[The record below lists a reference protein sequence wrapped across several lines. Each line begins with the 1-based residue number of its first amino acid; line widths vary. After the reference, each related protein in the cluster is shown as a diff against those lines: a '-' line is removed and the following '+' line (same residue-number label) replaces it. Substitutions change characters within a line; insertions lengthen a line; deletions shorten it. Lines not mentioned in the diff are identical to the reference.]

1 MGVSCWSELGSD
13 RDGAAAEPEAG
24 GAEGG
29 ALMRAARAGRI
40 ARPVA
45 RGTLQDSELVWS
57 QVRLD
62 EKLVTRYLA
71 RLAR

>member
-1 MGVSCWSELGSD
+1 
-13 RDGAAAEPEAG
+13 
-24 GAEGG
+24 
-29 ALMRAARAGRI
+29 MRAARAGRI
-40 ARPVA
+40 ARPVARGTLQDSVA